1 MKNYLFSVLAMLTTF
16 STSAFALDKVDG
28 VYQIGTAEDFAEFA
42 ALVNGGQKK
51 AQAILTADID
61 LGTNIDAYKLY
72 DGEYL
77 GTFDGAGHTIT
88 INFSDGT
95 KDDQGPAIFR
105 SIGNQALI
113 KRLKVQGTITT
124 SRQHAAGIANYSGG
138 VIRDCWADVTIK
150 CPTAMTDA
158 SAAAF
163 VGQCNKNS
171 LIENSVA
178 KIAIDAVGSGR
189 FGGVAAWADADR
201 CHIANCLVINDNCNF
216 DRSDGKSAGL
226 VRNDAK
232 LVVVDLDTY
241 NADSY
246 HNRPIGAVANNYVVD
261 DFGGENKGTTVITTA
276 DIESGKICF
285 QLNSDQKQIRWKQNL
300 GTDPY
305 PVPAVFRSEGQV
317 YASASTNCQG
327 KADGDVTYSNTPNNS
342 IATAHTYD
350 KYGVCT
356 TCGQF
361 NWNSFDFNDPEKYDP
376 ADRSFLINSGD
387 DLFLAEGWNRLQNGC
402 KFNLKLVNDVTC
414 TPPTGQLIFNN
425 NDWSE
430 CSFNGQGHTLTIEM
444 VDINEQCP
452 SFLPKPYAYA
462 GDFVFENVIMHGK
475 ITSTYTGASPFS
487 GSICGREY
495 GNNRKIIRNV
505 YSDIDISTQRT
516 GDNTCGGLLG
526 CADGVVTVENC
537 IYAGDIVG
545 VEGAQ
550 CFGGICGWTSG
561 GNTSLTNCAF
571 TGTITNGGGDT
582 HTIARNYANM
592 PNTNVYSVNS
602 YGSGD
607 EAKYTKI
614 AAEAVAN
621 GELAYLLN
629 GKENGVERFY
639 QQIGTD
645 ECPMPIAKDGAL
657 VYATAEQYRCDG
669 QPIGEI
675 TYSNH
680 LTGLFPPH
688 AFEDGVCSV
697 CGELEKDADGYMKI
711 VGAKSLAQ
719 FSNLVNSGK
728 TALKVRMYEDVDMS
742 GTAYTPAGSTSNI
755 YTGEFD
761 GQGHTISNLTI
772 NGGDYTGLIGT
783 IGDGADIKNFVLDK
797 TCSIN
802 GNAFCGIVGGTN
814 GGGNV
819 YITNVGNEGNVTG
832 TAQNV
837 SGILGVDMGGSA
849 TLYITNC
856 YVTGAIKGNRESATV
871 CSWSNGSSKIVNC
884 WSTATLEGIYGT
896 NSFTRGSAQTINCYE
911 IETVGQQSGVT
922 KIKEED
928 IKSGKFCYEFNK
940 NAGEILLGQD
950 LTDGQL
956 YPTFADNTNYSEVRY
971 DEEIGYY
978 NPLPAKIKDCKF
990 ENVVSNDIVK
1000 SADIKGEITL
1010 TANADDITGNAV
1022 ALIMSAEEYAQ
1033 KGVIRGKHLFGAVG
1047 KNGGITVDGEGK
1059 VNIKFTSFSTHT
1071 DQPNFADSLGL
1082 AREDVGDVKTDAKYV
1097 VVIYG
1102 GSLVLEGE
1110 VWPETIVETY
1120 DGSDVISL
1128 VIDNAVR
1135 ALIGEEDPTA
1145 INGINDANEDAE
1157 AYTIS
1162 GVRVSKTQKGI
1173 YIVNGKK
1180 VVKE

>member
-1 MKNYLFSVLAMLTTF
+1 MRKFFLSLLMMLMSV
-16 STSAFALDKVDG
+16 STSVFALDKVDG
-28 VYQIGTAEDFAEFA
+28 VYQIGSAADFAEFA
-42 ALVNGGQKK
+42 ALVNGGQKS
-51 AQAILTADID
+51 ANAILTADID
-61 LGTNIDAYKLY
+61 LGTDIDTYKLY
-72 DGEYL
+72 DGEYN

-95 KDDQGPAIFR
+95 KDNQGPAIFR
-105 SIGNQALI
+105 SIGNRALI

-124 SRQHAAGIANYSGG
+124 SKQHAAAITNYSGG

-150 CPTAMTDA
+150 CSTAMTDA

-232 LVVVDLDTY
+232 LVVVDLATY

-246 HNRPIGAVANNYVVD
+246 HNRPAGAVANNYVVD
-261 DFGGENKGTTVITTA
+261 DFGGPNKGTTVITTA

-327 KADGDVTYSNTPNNS
+327 KADGEVTFSNTPSNA

-361 NWNSFDFNDPEKYDP
+361 NWNSFDFNDPERYDP

-414 TPPTGQLIFNN
+414 TPPAGQLIFNN
-425 NDWSE
+425 SDWSE
-430 CSFNGQGHTLTIEM
+430 CSFNGQGHELTIEM
-444 VDINEQCP
+444 VDIPDQNP
-452 SFLPKPYAYA
+452 AFLPKPYAYT

-475 ITSTYTGASPFS
+475 ITSTYTGAAPFA
-487 GSICGREY
+487 GSVCSREY
-495 GNNRKIIRNV
+495 GGNRKIIRNV
-505 YSDIDISTQRT
+505 FSDIDISVSRA
-516 GDNTCGGLLG
+516 GDNTTGGLLG
-526 CADGVVTVENC
+526 VADGVVSIENS
-537 IYAGDIVG
+537 IYAGELAG
-545 VEGAQ
+545 VEGAE
-550 CFGGICGWTSG
+550 CIAGLCGWTSG

-571 TGTITNGGGDT
+571 TGTITNGGGDS
-582 HTIARNYANM
+582 HTIARNYANSVFK
-592 PNTNVYSVNS
+592 NVYSVNA

-607 EAKYTKI
+607 EAKYTKVT
-614 AAEAVAN
+614 AEAAAN

-629 GKENGVERFY
+629 GKENAVERFY
-639 QQIGTD
+639 QLIGTD
-645 ECPMPIAKDGAL
+645 EFPIPVAKEGAL
-657 VYATAEQYRCDG
+657 IYATAPQYRCDG

-680 LTGLFPPH
+680 LTGLIPPH
-688 AFEDGVCSV
+688 RFDDGVCKN

-711 VGAKSLAQ
+711 ISAKSLAQ

-742 GTAYTPAGSTSNI
+742 GTEYTSAGSPSNI
-755 YTGEFD
+755 FTGEFD
-761 GQGHTISNLTI
+761 GQGHTISNLTV

-783 IGDGADIKNFVLDK
+783 IGDGADIKNFILDN

-802 GNAFCGIVGGTN
+802 GNAYCGVIGGTN

-837 SGILGVDMGGSA
+837 CGILGVDMGGSA

-856 YVTGAIKGNRESATV
+856 YVTGAIKGAKESATV
-871 CSWSNGSSKIVNC
+871 CGWSNGSSQIVNC

-896 NSFTRGSAQTINCYE
+896 GSLTRGSAQVINCYE
-911 IETVGQQSGVT
+911 IEGVGQQSGVN
-922 KIKEED
+922 KITEED
-928 IKSGKFCYEFNK
+928 VKSGKFCYTFNQSV
-940 NAGEILLGQD
+940 NQILLGQN
-950 LTDGQL
+950 LSEGQL
-956 YPTFADNTNYSEVRY
+956 HPTFADNTGYSEILY
-971 DEEIGYY
+971 DEELGYY
-978 NPLPAKIKDCKF
+978 NPLPLKVKESAF
-990 ENVVSNDIVK
+990 ENVTVEDSSIK
-1000 SADIKGEITL
+1000 SADVKGTFLL
-1010 TANADDITGNAV
+1010 TAKADAITDLAT
-1022 ALIMSAEEYAQ
+1022 ASIMEAAEYEAKGAYA
-1033 KGVIRGKHLFGAVG
+1033 GKPLFGAVA
-1047 KNGGITVDGEGK
+1047 KNDNISVESDGK
-1059 VNIKFTSFSTHT
+1059 VSITFTSYSTHT
-1071 DQPNFADSLGL
+1071 DQPIFEGELE
-1082 AREDVGDVKTDAKYV
+1082 RKDVGDVSSDAKYV

-1102 GSLVLEGE
+1102 GSLVVDGK
-1110 VWPETIVETY
+1110 VWKE
-1120 DGSDVISL
+1120 DVVQEYTGANIISL
-1128 VIDNAVR
+1128 VIDQAVKM
-1135 ALIGEEDPTA
+1135 AYGNDPTA
-1145 INGINDANEDAE
+1145 INGISGNKNTE
-1157 AYTIS
+1157 AYSIT
-1162 GVRVSKTQKGI
+1162 GVRVNKVQKGI
-1173 YIVNGKK
+1173 YIIDGKK
-1180 VVKE
+1180 TAVK

>member
-1 MKNYLFSVLAMLTTF
+1 MKKYLFSVLAMLTTF

-95 KDDQGPAIFR
+95 KDNQGPAIFR

-246 HNRPIGAVANNYVVD
+246 HNRPAGAVANNYVVD
-261 DFGGENKGTTVITTA
+261 NFGGENKGTTVITTA

-327 KADGDVTYSNTPNNS
+327 KAEGEVTYSNTPNNS

-361 NWNSFDFNDPEKYDP
+361 NWNCFDFNDPERYDP

-444 VDINEQCP
+444 VDIPDQYP
-452 SFLPKPYAYA
+452 AFLPKPYAYA

-475 ITSTYTGASPFS
+475 ITSTYTGAAPFA
-487 GSICGREY
+487 GSVCSREY
-495 GNNRKIIRNV
+495 GNNKKIIRNV
-505 YSDIDISTQRT
+505 YSDIDISTQKT

-526 CADGVVTVENC
+526 CADGVVAVENC

-550 CFGGICGWTSG
+550 CFGGLCGWTSG
-561 GNTSLTNCAF
+561 GNTSVTNCAF
-571 TGTITNGGGDT
+571 LGTLTNAGGDS
-582 HTIARNYANM
+582 HTIARNYASM
-592 PNTNVYSVNS
+592 PNKNVYSINS

-607 EAKYTKI
+607 EGKYTKTT
-614 AAEAVAN
+614 AEAVAS
-621 GELAYLLN
+621 GELAFLLN
-629 GKENGVERFY
+629 GKEGGVERFY
-639 QQIGTD
+639 QLIGTD
-645 ECPMPIAKDGAL
+645 EYPMPIAKEGAT
-657 VYATAEQYRCDG
+657 VYAIVANGYRCDG
-669 QPIGEI
+669 TPLGDATFTNTETTPVIPAHQFDADGFCTVCGNMGTDDEGYKKIVSAKGLAYFAELVNAGQTTLNGRVYNDIDYTAYPKGFIGTESNKFSGKFDGQMYTI
-675 TYSNH
+675 TTAIKNDAKA
-680 LTGLFPPH
+680 TGLF
-688 AFEDGVCSV
+688 GSV
-697 CGELEKDADGYMKI
+697 INATI
-711 VGAKSLAQ
+711 Q
-719 FSNLVNSGK
+719 NLVLDGSVESSDKWIGGIAGITRGN
-728 TALKVRMYEDVDMS
+728 TLIEKVIVKS
-742 GTAYTPAGSTSNI
+742 TVKFTGTGDST
-755 YTGEFD
+755 
-761 GQGHTISNLTI
+761 
-772 NGGDYTGLIGT
+772 
-783 IGDGADIKNFVLDK
+783 
-797 TCSIN
+797 
-802 GNAFCGIVGGTN
+802 
-814 GGGNV
+814 GGGLCGDMEGAFTVNNCAF
-819 YITNVGNEGNVTG
+819 IGKFDMPNGTNVGGLASWTGSGKFNNCYVAPVEVVT
-832 TAQNV
+832 NNSYKDFI
-837 SGILGVDMGGSA
+837 SGGAASCVNCYATTNNDAKLASGELCYKLGGAFGQVLGVD
-849 TLYITNC
+849 
-856 YVTGAIKGNRESATV
+856 E
-871 CSWSNGSSKIVNC
+871 
-884 WSTATLEGIYGT
+884 
-896 NSFTRGSAQTINCYE
+896 
-911 IETVGQQSGVT
+911 
-922 KIKEED
+922 
-928 IKSGKFCYEFNK
+928 
-940 NAGEILLGQD
+940 
-950 LTDGQL
+950 
-956 YPTFADNTNYSEVRY
+956 YPTLATITGYNEVRY

-978 NPLPAKIKDCKF
+978 NPLPVKIKDCKF

-1000 SADIKGEITL
+1000 SADIKGEIAL
-1010 TANADDITGNAV
+1010 TAKADDITGNAV
-1022 ALIMSAEEYAQ
+1022 ALIMDAAEYAQ
-1033 KGVIRGKHLFGAVG
+1033 KGVISGKHLFGAVG
-1047 KNGGITVDGEGK
+1047 KNGGITVDENGK

-1082 AREDVGDVKTDAKYV
+1082 AREDVGDVTAEAKYV
-1097 VVIYG
+1097 VIIYG
-1102 GSLVLEGE
+1102 GSLVIEGE
-1110 VWPETIVETY
+1110 TWPENIVETY
-1120 DGSDVISL
+1120 DGSSVISL
-1128 VIDNAVR
+1128 TIEQAVR
-1135 ALIGEEDPTA
+1135 ALIAEEDPTA
-1145 INGINDANEDAE
+1145 INGIDANKNAE
-1157 AYTIS
+1157 VYTIS
-1162 GVRVSKTQKGI
+1162 GVRVNKAKKGI
-1173 YIVNGKK
+1173 YIVDGKK